1 MIVSGFVEV
10 INESE
15 VERIVESLRELRLEV
30 HGIKDGKIVYL
41 IERED
46 PKEIERTLETLKTIE
61 GVKNVYLCY
70 FTIEDEP
77 KDDQVFL
84 NM

>member
-15 VERIVESLRELRLEV
+15 VDRIVESLRELRLEV
-30 HGIKDGKIVYL
+30 HGIKDEKIVYL

-46 PKEIERTLETLKTIE
+46 PKEIERTLEMLKTIE

-77 KDDQVFL
+77 KDDQVLL